1 MDEHIHKCGE
11 WVKEVID
18 RNGSSTGVQKVS
30 NNPKFV
36 LYGVTLTCLIT
47 WLLIRAVQLLRN
59 RTGNMPPTPQLEKAP
74 TSIFKAPPRIPGGRC
89 RCLRNIRQTDFLIVW
104 TAGGLQTANCCS
116 PGSQLGCAHLEA
128 DTHTAHSGTGRT
140 ITSRWGLR
148 NMNWDEW
155 IGACPHFTGRL
166 HSHET
171 DMLPPELDNHYL
183 KFHADKA
190 KRIA

>member
-104 TAGGLQTANCCS
+104 EPVNFKRPAAPPAPNW
-116 PGSQLGCAHLEA
+116 
-128 DTHTAHSGTGRT
+128 DVHTSKPTPYRPFRYGPNYH
-140 ITSRWGLR
+140 ITMGLR

-155 IGACPHFTGRL
+155 IGACPF
-166 HSHET
+166 S
-171 DMLPPELDNHYL
+171 
-183 KFHADKA
+183 KA
-190 KRIA
+190 VLSRD